1 MVYGARMGRL
11 LVGTP
16 HAFFVTTGS
25 VVVQVVKELTLST
38 DQNKPGEIWA
48 IAISADGQYLAS
60 TSING
65 KINVWSLNKGE
76 GMPRIREYETK
87 GSFGLCVDLVSFLI
101 LSLLPPSMGP
111 ANVQIRVATAPS
123 QRPAT
128 KTGRYTS
135 STTKPVVSHTP

>member
-1 MVYGARMGRL
+1 MGRL

-16 HAFFVTTGS
+16 HAFFVIAGS

-65 KINVWSLNKGE
+65 KINVWSLNKAE

-101 LSLLPPSMGP
+101 FSLLPPPMKP

-128 KTGRYTS
+128 KMARYTS
-135 STTKPVVSHTP
+135 STTKQVVSHTP